1 MKVFNTLLIGL
12 GAIIMYKH
20 QLLFSL
26 ILFQLVFAQSPQ
38 EIKNLKNKYE
48 NMKRQDAQN
57 TNNQL
62 QMDDFDNINPSQTRI
77 APYFQMPSDT
87 TKKGKYY
94 FGYDFFVKRD
104 TIGFWENL
112 SIPRNYLLG
121 PGDEIVVS
129 LWGETSLRQSYT
141 ISRSGKIYD
150 EKAGILNISGK
161 TLDETKKYLLEQFG
175 RVYSTLSI
183 RNASTF
189 LDVSLGSLKSINV
202 NFVGEVSFPGVY
214 AIHPFSN
221 VITGLI
227 QAGGID
233 TTGSLRSIIIKR
245 DNKTFKE
252 IDLYNYL
259 LKGDMS
265 NNIQLRDQ
273 DIVLI
278 KIRNSIVEIDSA
290 VYKPGVYESI
300 QNESIFDLINYAGG
314 LKPNASGVI
323 NIERI
328 NRLNK
333 SAHSKV
339 ENQNFYINFSESK
352 KIPVKNGDKLTVDKM
367 LYRTQKVYLIGQ
379 VKSPGSYN
387 FFEGMKLKELLM
399 LGSGFSDTTF
409 MKSVYK
415 NKAEIVR
422 REPLSRYEKVIY
434 FNLEDLLNG
443 NDDYTLENLD
453 KIVIHSNLNYFEKEN
468 VVVKG
473 EVGVPGSYP
482 LLYDNESLE
491 SLISRAGGLTSKAL
505 NQGISVFRE
514 VSDLELENQNSF
526 VDIEIEQQEKK
537 KRIAWRSKGLVL
549 MPGDSIHVKESTN
562 TINIQGEVFNPGIIE
577 FKKGKSINYYIN
589 STGGLTQLANKK
601 EIIVIYPN
609 GLVVPSKWYSKPK
622 VVEGSTIFITAKIQ
636 QEPFDVTQF
645 ATNWTSIISSMI
657 TAIVLSRQI

>member
-1 MKVFNTLLIGL
+1 MKEFNTLLIGL
-12 GAIIMYKH
+12 GAIIMYKR
-20 QLLFSL
+20 QFLFLL
-26 ILFQLVFAQSPQ
+26 ILLQLVFAQSTQ
-38 EIKNLKNKYE
+38 ELKNLKNKYE
-48 NMKRQDAQN
+48 NMKRQEIQN

-62 QMDDFDNINPSQTRI
+62 QTDDFRNINPGQTSI
-77 APYFQMPSDT
+77 APYFQVISDT

-104 TIGFWENL
+104 TVGFWENL

-161 TLDETKKYLLEQFG
+161 TLGETKEYLLEQFG
-175 RVYSTLSI
+175 RVYSTLSS
-183 RNASTF
+183 RNATTF
-189 LDVSLGSLKSINV
+189 LDISLGSLKSINV
-202 NFVGEVSFPGVY
+202 NFVGEVKFPGVY

-259 LKGDMS
+259 LKGDMPNS
-265 NNIQLRDQ
+265 IQLRDQ

-278 KIRNSIVEIDSA
+278 KIRNSVVEIDSA

-314 LKPNASGVI
+314 LKPNASGII

-333 SAHSKV
+333 SADSKV

-367 LYRTQKVYLIGQ
+367 LNRTQKVYLIGQ
-379 VKSPGSYN
+379 VKNPGSYN
-387 FFEGMKLKELLM
+387 FFEGMRLKELLM

-443 NDDYTLENLD
+443 DDDYRLENLD

-468 VVVKG
+468 IVVKG

-482 LLYDNESLE
+482 LLRDNESLE

-514 VSDLELENQNSF
+514 ASDLELENQNSF
-526 VDIEIEQQEKK
+526 VDIEIEQQKKK
-537 KRIAWRSKGLVL
+537 KRIAWRSKDLIL
-549 MPGDSIHVKESTN
+549 MPGDSIYVKESTN
-562 TINIQGEVFNPGIIE
+562 TVNIQGQVFNPGIIE
-577 FKKGKSINYYIN
+577 FKKGKGINFYIN
-589 STGGLTQLANKK
+589 SAGGLTQLANNK

-622 VVEGSTIFITAKIQ
+622 VIEGSTIFISTKIQ
-636 QEPFDVTQF
+636 QEPIDITQF